1 MSVNEVCCTARIS
14 GTVQMVWYRAWTVEE
29 AEKRGLSGWVRNRKD
44 GTVEALFW
52 GRAKA
57 VEEMLAACR
66 DGPPNA
72 EVTDIVTSPAE
83 PPGKRGFF
91 QLPTE

>member
-1 MSVNEVCCTARIS
+1 MSVNEVCCNVRIY
-14 GTVQMVWYRAWTVEE
+14 GTVQMVWYRAWTVEK

-72 EVTDIVTSPAE
+72 EVADIVTSPAE

-91 QLPTE
+91 NLPTE